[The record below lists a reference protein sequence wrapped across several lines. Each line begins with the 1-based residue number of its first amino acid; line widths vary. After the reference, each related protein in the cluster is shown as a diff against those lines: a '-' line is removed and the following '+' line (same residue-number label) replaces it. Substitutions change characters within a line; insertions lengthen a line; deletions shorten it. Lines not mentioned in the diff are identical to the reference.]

1 MKHRIISTLSL
12 VFVFSTLFGQKWTL
26 GVPENSSYFEIVQ
39 AFDQYWKDKPSS
51 KGQGYKQFKR
61 WEHYWSTRLDKNGKM
76 VSPLHTWI
84 EHESYWNQ
92 LHTSGKEFSSAA
104 NWEFFG
110 PSTTPGG
117 YEGLGRLNC
126 IAFHPTNNNTYW
138 VGSPGGGLWRTTN
151 NGQTWVPL
159 TDQLPVVGV
168 SDIAVDPNNPN
179 ILYIATGDGDLGVG
193 LASFD
198 FPGDTKS
205 IGVLRSTN
213 GGNSWNLTGLSWR
226 LDQNK
231 TIRRIWINPSDPRIL
246 VVTSSDG
253 IYRTSNSGT
262 TWTRTQT
269 GHFMDLEQK
278 PNVNTILYAT
288 SYNKAGGAGIWVS
301 NNGGITWT
309 NKAFIPEV
317 SRIELAVTKSLPNLV
332 DAIGVNLESGMD
344 GLYYS
349 DNNGETWQR
358 YFDSDASSNLLHSS
372 YNASGQGGQGN
383 YDLAYAINPNNSDE
397 ILLGGVN
404 TWKSNDGGSNWF
416 LNNFWSSFASQNPNQ
431 VQVVHADKH
440 FIAFHPRVNRLVFE
454 CNDGGLYV
462 STNTGLN
469 WQDISNGLG
478 ISQIYRIA
486 VGQSSGNNVL
496 IGMQDNGSR
505 VYRNNRWNYATG
517 GDGMDCAIDFSNSNI
532 QYGCYVY
539 GTIYRTMDG
548 WSNQSN
554 VVEISK
560 NIPEAKKG
568 AWLTPIAINPQKP
581 NIIYA
586 AYDDVWASTDRG
598 DSWFRLSFGLTGGVP
613 LNSMVVA
620 PSNPNF
626 IYVATRDKVFAT
638 TNSGQSWN
646 IIAQS
651 TNTPITYLEVD
662 PGNPNR
668 VYVALGG
675 YTVNEKVYVTP
686 DGGRTWYNYS
696 GSLPNVPVN
705 CIIYEKGSNEGLYIG
720 TDVGV
725 FYTNG
730 SKSDWEPYQTGLP
743 NVVIGDL
750 DISYQDKKIWAGT
763 YGRGVWR
770 SSLASA
776 VNTMDLVRTDFLIYP
791 VPGDGKFTVEL
802 PEEINAGYFELID
815 LSGGR
820 HAFCQAINGL
830 SRFKIHSLVPCGV
843 YAARI
848 TTDKG
853 VFQQKVI
860 IQN

>member
-1 MKHRIISTLSL
+1 MKSGITTTLISFFVISTLYS
-12 VFVFSTLFGQKWTL
+12 QRWTL
-26 GVPENSSYFEIVQ
+26 NVPENSNYFEIVQ
-39 AFDQYWKDKPSS
+39 AFDQYWKDKPAE
-51 KGQGYKQFKR
+51 KGQGIKQFKR
-61 WEHYWSTRLDKNGKM
+61 WEYYWSTRLDKDGKM
-76 VSPLHTWI
+76 VSPAHTWN
-84 EHESYWNQ
+84 EYENYWNQ
-92 LHTSGKEFSSAA
+92 LHTSGKEFTSGA

-110 PSTTPGG
+110 PSSTPGG

-126 IAFHPTNNNTYW
+126 IAFHPTNNSTFW

-151 NGQTWVPL
+151 NGQTWTPL
-159 TDQLPVVGV
+159 TDNLPVVGV
-168 SDIAVDPNNPN
+168 SDVVIDPANPN

-205 IGVLRSTN
+205 MGVLKSTN
-213 GGNSWNLTGLSWR
+213 GGNSWNFTGLRWN

-231 TIRRIWINPSDPRIL
+231 TIRRLWINPSDPRIL
-246 VVTSSDG
+246 VATTSDG
-253 IYRTSNSGT
+253 IYRTSNAGS

-278 PNVNTILYAT
+278 PTVNTLLYAT

-309 NKAFIPEV
+309 NKAYIQEV

-358 YFDSDASSNLLHSS
+358 YFDSDESSNLLHNS
-372 YNASGQGGQGN
+372 YNASGKGGQGN

-404 TWKSNDGGSNWF
+404 TWKSTDGGSNWF
-416 LNNFWSSFASQNPNQ
+416 LNNFWTSFQSQNPNQ

-440 FIAFHPRVNRLVFE
+440 FIAFHPRVNRLVYE

-462 STNTGLN
+462 STNSGVN

-486 VGQSSGNNVL
+486 VSQNASNNVL

-505 VYRNNRWNYATG
+505 TFRNNRWNYATG
-517 GDGMDCAIDFSNSNI
+517 GDGMDCAIDYSNSNI

-539 GTIYRTMDG
+539 GVIYRTLDG
-548 WSNQSN
+548 WNNQNN
-554 VVEISK
+554 VVEISR
-560 NIPEAKKG
+560 NIPEAKRG
-568 AWLTPIAINPQKP
+568 AWLTPIAINPQNPK
-581 NIIYA
+581 IIYA
-586 AYDDVWASTDRG
+586 AYDDVWASLDRG
-598 DSWFRLSFGLTGGVP
+598 DSWFRLSFGLTGGTP

-620 PSNPNF
+620 TANPNF
-626 IYVATRDKVFAT
+626 IYVATRDKVYAT

-646 IIAQS
+646 VIAQS
-651 TNTPITYLEVD
+651 GEPITYLEVD
-662 PGNPNR
+662 PNNPNR

-675 YTVNEKVYVTP
+675 YTVNEKVYVSP
-686 DGGRTWYNYS
+686 DGGRTWINYS

-705 CIIYEKGSNEGLYIG
+705 CIIYEKGSNEGLYVG
-720 TDVGV
+720 TDIGV
-725 FYTNG
+725 FYTDG
-730 SKSDWEPYQTGLP
+730 SKSDWEPFQTGLP

-750 DISYQDKKIWAGT
+750 DISYQDRRIWAGT

-770 SSLASA
+770 SKIASA
-776 VNTMDLVRTDFLIYP
+776 VSTHDVVRSDFLIYP
-791 VPGDGKFTVEL
+791 IPGDGHFTVEL
-802 PEEINAGYFELID
+802 PDGVIPSYFELVD

-820 HAFCQAINGL
+820 HLYCHNLNG
-830 SRFKIHSLVPCGV
+830 SSKFKIQSLAPCGT

-860 IQN
+860 IQD